1 MRRWSAGKH
10 LPWGQQKQ
18 CFPDWRRL
26 WLGAADLGSSG
37 WSLWWPVN
45 VKKINHMII
54 TRLLVLHRT
63 ELFLLKSRT
72 VEAIN
77 LISTCRFI
85 ILSVKS
91 QGWASGSWHHVI
103 ASSFLFLSSFSL
115 NVLLSL
121 VVMLLLWVVSL
132 SAQKGAYNLK
142 CIIIKSSAS
151 WCKAQLCCVLRAEWE
166 DEQETLGCQLVSASV
181 GLTLQTMISTA
192 WSGREWNCSGSWRIW
207 WDLTSSSFPMSINRA
222 KTLKNSRSPLSGT
235 DRSFTLPQRAHT
247 FFCDAL
253 IQTDKTIK

>member
-1 MRRWSAGKH
+1 M
-10 LPWGQQKQ
+10 
-18 CFPDWRRL
+18 
-26 WLGAADLGSSG
+26 
-37 WSLWWPVN
+37 N

-91 QGWASGSWHHVI
+91 QSRASGSWHHVI

-121 VVMLLLWVVSL
+121 VVMLLLCMVSL
-132 SAQKGAYNLK
+132 SAQKGAYNLN
-142 CIIIKSSAS
+142 A
-151 WCKAQLCCVLRAEWE
+151 LLLRALPA
-166 DEQETLGCQLVSASV
+166 DVKHSSV
-181 GLTLQTMISTA
+181 V
-192 WSGREWNCSGSWRIW
+192 
-207 WDLTSSSFPMSINRA
+207 F
-222 KTLKNSRSPLSGT
+222 
-235 DRSFTLPQRAHT
+235 
-247 FFCDAL
+247 
-253 IQTDKTIK
+253 